1 MSVKTY
7 TVLKPV
13 LHNKRL
19 YRRTRPIELSEEQAR
34 PLLASQ
40 HIGIPVETESAIVLP
55 KKLTLSAST
64 LGRMNLAELGEY
76 AAAHDIVVA
85 SDATR
90 DQIITTLTSATVEP
104 VATV

>member
-1 MSVKTY
+1 MPVKTY

-19 YRRTRPIELSEEQAR
+19 YRRTRPIELDEEQAR
-34 PLLASQ
+34 PLLDTQ
-40 HIGIPVETESAIVLP
+40 HIGIPIETESAIVLP

-64 LGRMNLAELGEY
+64 LGRMTLSELGEY
-76 AAAHDIVVA
+76 AAAHDIAVA
-85 SDATR
+85 SDATK
-90 DQIITTLTSATVEP
+90 DQIITALTSATIEP